1 MIDKHLYTENSIES
15 LSPLEF
21 TRLRPQVYAGDCTYS
36 TQLLVEI
43 ISNAVDEYRL
53 GHGNKIDVTINKD
66 IISVQDYGQ
75 GFIPNSFREDGKTIL
90 EAAFSVLNTSGK
102 YREDGTYE
110 GTSLGSFGIGS
121 KITTFL
127 SHWLKVETYRNGEA
141 ERIYFEEGVF
151 KERKLYYSTK
161 NQPINGTFVMWQPS
175 EEFFTHTE
183 VELNKI
189 QDLFKTIVCLCS
201 GLTINLNNNGNIEQ
215 FVSAHGINDLVD
227 EAVNRKPDESHGE
240 KELINNRFLM
250 NFSEGKN
257 KLDMV
262 LTYASN
268 YSSTIVPYVNTGLTE
283 SGPHITQI
291 KTVITRE
298 FNKFF
303 KEKKWLKEKDTNLTG
318 DDIQEGMYV
327 VFNITAPNVG
337 YDAQVKSRI
346 TKIDMS
352 PFTSALS
359 TNLNIWL
366 NNNEK
371 EIKSIFE
378 KAVAARKAREAA
390 KKARDAARKVGKN
403 KKQKLLNLPTKFV
416 DCWSKDRLK
425 CELMIAEGDS
435 AASGLIECRNS
446 EINAIFPIRGK
457 IIAAYKNSSEKIFAN
472 QEVVN
477 LIKAIGLDLEPKNNK
492 LIYDIKK
499 LRYGKILLC
508 ADADPD
514 GASIRNLLIEMFWW
528 LCPEL
533 ILNGHI
539 YTTMPPLF
547 RITTKKNE
555 YIYLKDENELN
566 EYKNKHK
573 NEKFLINR
581 NKGLGE
587 QDSEELADAL
597 INPDTRNIAK
607 ITVSNEI
614 EAKQMIEMLLGTSVP
629 PRRRFLLQHEG
640 EANESD

>member
-1 MIDKHLYTENSIES
+1 MNDKHLYDESSIES

-53 GHGNKIDVTINKD
+53 GHGNKIDVTID
-66 IISVQDYGQ
+66 GDVITVQDYGQ
-75 GFIPNSFREDGKTIL
+75 GFIPNSFRDDGKTIL
-90 EAAFSVLNTSGK
+90 EAAFSILNTSGK
-102 YREDGTYE
+102 YRDDGTYE

-127 SHWLKVETYRNGEA
+127 SHWLKVRTWRNDQYEF
-141 ERIYFEEGVF
+141 ITFKEGVF
-151 KERKLYYSTK
+151 EKRTSGKGVKGS
-161 NQPINGTFVMWQPS
+161 GTEVTWQPS

-183 VELNKI
+183 VELNKVK
-189 QDLFKTIVCLCS
+189 DLFETITCLCP
-201 GLTINLNNNGNIEQ
+201 GLTINLNLGGENSIQYFSNN
-215 FVSAHGINDLVD
+215 GINDLV
-227 EAVNRKPDESHGE
+227 NKNLKGE
-240 KELINNRFLM
+240 ELINNRFAM
-250 NFSEGKN
+250 NFAEGKN

-262 LTYASN
+262 LTYAGN

-346 TKIDMS
+346 TKIDMT

-359 TNLNIWL
+359 TNLEVWL

-371 EIKSIFE
+371 EVKSIFE
-378 KAVAARKAREAA
+378 KAAAARKARDAA

-403 KKQKLLNLPTKFV
+403 KKQKLLNLPTKLV
-416 DCWSKDRLK
+416 DCWGKNRLD

-472 QEVVN
+472 QEVIN
-477 LIKAIGLDLEPKNNK
+477 LIKAIGLDLDTKTNK

-547 RITTKKNE
+547 RITTKKNQ

-597 INPDTRNIAK
+597 VNPDTRNIAK
-607 ITVSNEI
+607 IIVNNEN

>member
-1 MIDKHLYTENSIES
+1 MDNKLYTEDSIQS
-15 LSPLEF
+15 LDPREF
-21 TRLRPQVYAGDCTYS
+21 TRLRPGVYCGSTEYS
-36 TQLLVEI
+36 TQLLIEI
-43 ISNAVDEYRL
+43 ISNAIDEFKA
-53 GHGNKIDVTINKD
+53 GHGNLIEVKINTKENSYAVR
-66 IISVQDYGQ
+66 DYAQ
-75 GFIPNSFREDGKTIL
+75 GFLVNSVREDGKTVL
-90 EAAFSVLNTSGK
+90 QASFDTLNTSGK
-102 YREDGTYE
+102 FSDDGVYE
-110 GTSLGSFGIGS
+110 GTALGLNGIGS
-121 KITTFL
+121 KLTNFL
-127 SHWLKVETYRNGEA
+127 SHKMEVETWRDGQTESIFFN
-141 ERIYFEEGVF
+141 EGIFVNRSVGKS
-151 KERKLYYSTK
+151 KE
-161 NQPINGTFVMWQPS
+161 PNGTYVRWQPS
-175 EEFFTHTE
+175 EEFFTHSE
-183 VELNKI
+183 VDINKVKELFHI
-189 QDLFKTIVCLCS
+189 LTCLCV
-201 GLTINLNNNGNIEQ
+201 GLTIKLTIDDKEEV
-215 FVSAHGINDLVD
+215 FTSKHGLNDLVD
-227 EAVNRKPDESHGE
+227 DAVGDSEIIRSRMN
-240 KELINNRFLM
+240 M
-250 NFSEGKN
+250 NFDAGKN

-262 LTYASN
+262 ITYTSK
-268 YSSTIVPYVNTGLTE
+268 YSLNMISYVNTGETDA
-283 SGPHITQI
+283 GPHITQI
-291 KTVITRE
+291 KTILTRE

-303 KEKKWLKEKDTNLTG
+303 KEKKWLKDKDTNLSG
-318 DDIQEGMYV
+318 DDINEGMFIA
-327 VFNITAPNVG
+327 FNLTAPGVS
-337 YDAQVKSRI
+337 YDAQTKSRI
-346 TKIDMS
+346 VAIDMS
-352 PFTSALS
+352 PFSNAIVNALH
-359 TNLNIWL
+359 NWFNI
-366 NNNEK
+366 NEK
-371 EIKSIFE
+371 DIKIIFE
-378 KAVAARKAREAA
+378 KAVAARKVRDAA
-390 KKARDAARKVGKN
+390 KRARDAARKIGKN
-403 KKQKLLNLPTKFV
+403 KKQKLLNLPTKLV

-547 RITTKKNE
+547 RITTKKNK

-597 INPDTRNIAK
+597 INPNTRNIAK

>member
-1 MIDKHLYTENSIES
+1 MNNKLYTEDSIQS
-15 LSPLEF
+15 LDPREF
-21 TRLRPQVYAGDCTYS
+21 TRLRPGVYCGSTEYS
-36 TQLLVEI
+36 TQLLIEI
-43 ISNAVDEYRL
+43 ISNAIDEFKA
-53 GHGNKIDVTINKD
+53 GHGNLIEVKIDTKENSYMVR
-66 IISVQDYGQ
+66 DYAQ
-75 GFIPNSFREDGKTIL
+75 GFLVNSIRDDGKTIL
-90 EAAFSVLNTSGK
+90 QASFDTLNTSGK
-102 YREDGTYE
+102 FSDDGVYE
-110 GTSLGSFGIGS
+110 GTALGLNGIGS
-121 KITTFL
+121 KLTNFL
-127 SHWLKVETYRNGEA
+127 SHKMEVETWRDGQTES
-141 ERIYFEEGVF
+141 IFFEEGIFVNRSVGKS
-151 KERKLYYSTK
+151 KE
-161 NQPINGTFVMWQPS
+161 PNGTYVRWQPS
-175 EEFFTHTE
+175 EEFFTHPE
-183 VELNKI
+183 VDINKVKELFHI
-189 QDLFKTIVCLCS
+189 LTCLCV
-201 GLTINLNNNGNIEQ
+201 GLTIKLTIDDKEEI
-215 FVSAHGINDLVD
+215 FTSKHGLNDLVD
-227 EAVNRKPDESHGE
+227 DAVEDSEI
-240 KELINNRFLM
+240 INSRM
-250 NFSEGKN
+250 NLNFDEGKN

-262 LTYASN
+262 ITYTSK
-268 YSSTIVPYVNTGLTE
+268 YSLNMIAYVNTGSTDA
-283 SGPHITQI
+283 GPHITQI
-291 KTVITRE
+291 KTILTRE

-303 KEKKWLKEKDTNLTG
+303 KEKKWLKDKDENLSG
-318 DDIQEGMYV
+318 DDIQEGMFIA
-327 VFNITAPNVG
+327 FNLTAPGVS
-337 YDAQVKSRI
+337 YDAQTKSRI
-346 TKIDMS
+346 VKIDMS
-352 PFTSALS
+352 PFTTSIVNELQDWF
-359 TNLNIWL
+359 NK
-366 NNNEK
+366 NEK
-371 EIKSIFE
+371 DIKIIFE
-378 KAVAARKAREAA
+378 KASAARKARDAA
-390 KKARDAARKVGKN
+390 KKARDAARKIGKN
-403 KKQKLLNLPTKFV
+403 KKQKLLNLPTKLV
-416 DCWSKDRLK
+416 DCWGKDRLN

-477 LIKAIGLDLEPKNNK
+477 LIKAIGLDLDTKTNK
-492 LIYDIKK
+492 LIYDVKK

-597 INPDTRNIAK
+597 VNPDTRNIAK
-607 ITVSNEI
+607 IIVNNEN
-614 EAKQMIEMLLGTSVP
+614 EAKQMIEMLLGTLVP